1 MRVMYEY
8 SFYIQA
14 TSQRMV
20 GLKLSLISGFIE
32 SHPSVSVTF
41 EGLNT
46 NCNQPDRGNLH
57 FAFNKCLQTFVLS
70 ICKDNFLLLHCLLL
84 TELKIIFFTNC
95 LDFFRLDINIIISN

>member
-1 MRVMYEY
+1 MIILNEGRSSEVMYEY

-41 EGLNT
+41 EGKKS
-46 NCNQPDRGNLH
+46 NCNQPMRK
-57 FAFNKCLQTFVLS
+57 FTFR
-70 ICKDNFLLLHCLLL
+70 F
-84 TELKIIFFTNC
+84 
-95 LDFFRLDINIIISN
+95 